1 MPPNSPSYTIEQIA
15 EAASVAPRTIRQW
28 IAEGLV
34 PAPKFR
40 AARTRYSEAQ
50 KERVLAVKRL
60 REAGVPIDRVG
71 KRLAEEEALAAARA
85 EEVRRAASMDVVR
98 LPPRPSYPA
107 VAWEHVAL
115 GPGLVLL
122 VNPAGGPIVRRTAQ
136 AIYEWFGPGG
146 EAQLPPGTPIP
157 EGLRSSDPGP
167 QPSAPDAAIPAPGPL
182 AAGKPLG

>member
-1 MPPNSPSYTIEQIA
+1 MPQNPPTYTIDQIA
-15 EAASVAPRTIRQW
+15 QAAGVAPRTIRQW

-34 PAPKFR
+34 PAPRFR

-50 KERVLAVKRL
+50 KERVVAIKRL
-60 REAGVPIDRVG
+60 RDAGVPLDRVER
-71 KRLAEEEALAAARA
+71 RLAEEEALRAARA
-85 EEVRRAASMDVVR
+85 EEARKAAQTEIVR

-107 VAWEHVAL
+107 VAWEHVTL
-115 GPGLVLL
+115 GPGLTLL

-146 EAQLPPGTPIP
+146 GAQLPPGTALP
-157 EGLRSSDPGP
+157 EGLRD
-167 QPSAPDAAIPAPGPL
+167 ADAAAQTGAPTAEIPSRGPL